1 MAMDGFIKHL
11 FVDIMILVIVRLG
24 RNVNLLMEKRNSET
38 QMVLNKNKKTKIDP
52 LPTSIPTIEANL
64 VITNYKSH
72 IYIQYL
78 AVLCKYD

>member
-38 QMVLNKNKKTKIDP
+38 QMVFNKNKK
-52 LPTSIPTIEANL
+52 N
-64 VITNYKSH
+64 
-72 IYIQYL
+72 
-78 AVLCKYD
+78 